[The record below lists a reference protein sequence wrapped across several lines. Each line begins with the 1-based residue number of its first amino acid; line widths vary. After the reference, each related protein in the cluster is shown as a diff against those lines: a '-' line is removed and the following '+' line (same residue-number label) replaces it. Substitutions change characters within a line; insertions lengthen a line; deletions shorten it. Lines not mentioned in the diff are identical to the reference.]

1 MTTDKIYLVG
11 FMASGKTTIARAL
24 AGRLRWRSEDIDAL
38 IEARERATIADIF
51 SRQGEAYFRGVE
63 REILKLVQPM
73 RHTVIA
79 TGGGTFADAENR
91 MAINFDGMSVW
102 IDVPLADLIARI
114 PLDGRRPLAA
124 DRAQLER
131 LYLARSDAYRQAH
144 IRINASR
151 VNSQTVVD
159 RILDAM
165 HQLP

>member
-1 MTTDKIYLVG
+1 
-11 FMASGKTTIARAL
+11 MASGKTTIARAL
-24 AGRLRWRSEDIDAL
+24 AGRLRWRAEDIDAL
-38 IEARERATIADIF
+38 IEARERSTIADIF
-51 SRQGEAYFRGVE
+51 SQHGEAYFRGVE

-79 TGGGTFADAENR
+79 TGGGTFADPENR
-91 MAINFDGMSVW
+91 TAINFDGVSVW
-102 IDVPLADLIARI
+102 IDVPLSDVISRI

-124 DRAQLER
+124 DRAQLEQ
-131 LYLARSDAYRQAH
+131 LYALRTDAYRQAH

-151 VNSQTVVD
+151 VNTQTVVD